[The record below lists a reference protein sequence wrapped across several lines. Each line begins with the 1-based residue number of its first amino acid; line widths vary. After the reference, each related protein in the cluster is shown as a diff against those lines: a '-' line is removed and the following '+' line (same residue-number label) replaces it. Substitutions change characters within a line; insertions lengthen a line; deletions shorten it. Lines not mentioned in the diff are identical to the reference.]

1 MDTQGI
7 VNSYSR
13 VIGVDESGKGDY
25 FGPLVVAGVLVSQN
39 DTRELSNE
47 GIRDSKTLS
56 EKQII
61 EKAHKIKNKLI
72 SNVVV
77 INPKKYNELYA
88 KFKNLNLLLAW
99 AHARVIENILEGHK
113 ADAAISDKFGH
124 IPHVEHAL
132 MEHGKKIHFISETKA
147 EKYFA
152 VACASILARWTFINA
167 LKNLSRE
174 VGFELSKGG
183 GKNTILD
190 GKKLITK
197 GLPLEEFAKIHFR
210 NTKEI
215 MQVS

>member
-25 FGPLVVAGVLVSQN
+25 FGPLVVAGVLVSKN
-39 DTRELSNE
+39 ESEELSHE

-61 EKAHKIKNKLI
+61 EKAQKIREKLI

-88 KFKNLNLLLAW
+88 KFKNLNRLLAW
-99 AHARVIENILEGHK
+99 AHARVIENILETHK

-124 IPHVEHAL
+124 IPHVERAL
-132 MEHGKKIHFISETKA
+132 MENGKKIHFISETKA

-152 VACASILARWTFINA
+152 VACASIVARWTFVNA
-167 LKNLSRE
+167 LKNLSSE
-174 VGFELSKGG
+174 AGFELSKGG
-183 GKNTILD
+183 GKNTITD
-190 GKKLITK
+190 GKKLIAK
-197 GLPLEEFAKIHFR
+197 GLDLKDFAKIHFK

-215 MQVS
+215 MGIG

>member
-77 INPKKYNELYA
+77 INPKKYNELYG
-88 KFKNLNLLLAW
+88 KFKNLLPKLTSSKTCGTSLL
-99 AHARVIENILEGHK
+99 
-113 ADAAISDKFGH
+113 ISSSVL
-124 IPHVEHAL
+124 PA
-132 MEHGKKIHFISETKA
+132 
-147 EKYFA
+147 
-152 VACASILARWTFINA
+152 ASIEKAIF
-167 LKNLSRE
+167 S
-174 VGFELSKGG
+174 
-183 GKNTILD
+183 
-190 GKKLITK
+190 
-197 GLPLEEFAKIHFR
+197 
-210 NTKEI
+210 
-215 MQVS
+215 